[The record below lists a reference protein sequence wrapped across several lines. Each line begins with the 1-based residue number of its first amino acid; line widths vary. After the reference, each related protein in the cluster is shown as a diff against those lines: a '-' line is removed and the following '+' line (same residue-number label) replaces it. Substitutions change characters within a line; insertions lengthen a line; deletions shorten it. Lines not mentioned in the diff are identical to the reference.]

1 MNPINPAQLKKL
13 NTLVSKLNIPKDTK
27 ADMVEG
33 FSGGR
38 ATSSSKLL
46 FDEALQMIAHL
57 QSLAPSAA
65 KAPDP
70 LFKMRGRVLS
80 LCHTLHWYERT
91 AIGTLVMKNGKP
103 VLDYKRINDFCVK
116 NQKKRLNQLD
126 SKELQKMIYI
136 FEQVQKDYLNKI

>member
-1 MNPINPAQLKKL
+1 MLPITPAQLKKL
-13 NTLVSKLNIPKDTK
+13 NTLVSKLNIPKETK
-27 ADMVEG
+27 ADMVQG

-38 ATSSSKLL
+38 TASSSQLL
-46 FDEALQMIAHL
+46 FAEAAQMIAHL

-70 LFKMRGRVLS
+70 LYKMRGRVLS
-80 LCHTLHWYERT
+80 LCHVLQWYKR
-91 AIGTLVMKNGKP
+91 AANGTLVLKDGKP
-103 VLDYKRINDFCVK
+103 LLDYQRINDFCVK
-116 NQKKRLNQLD
+116 SLKKRLNQLD